1 MASRVSSRQSTSSSQ
16 YSQNDEPDNK
26 KQHEKWNL
34 FRMIESGWSSLDLDR
49 RTVILMMKGALPPAI
64 AIAMFQ
70 ADSIATRFPTT
81 GYLIAIISVLGFAIM
96 PRAKFIQMMLLDV
109 LAVCVATAF
118 ALLMMFCSVKARQN
132 TQSAADAA
140 SISNLDPTANEY
152 NSSASAV
159 SGVLLFFQ
167 IYLVHSFRAHY
178 QQFQFPV
185 IIYSIIANITASYAP
200 RLPTMAAG
208 IALVRTLFEACLIGL
223 GLCTGVSLF
232 LFPVTSRHIVFKQ
245 MASYIGGLRAGLK
258 AHTKYFES
266 LERDDMFGRAET
278 YDETVEKF
286 SKKGKVY
293 SPEAEAIRTAVQ
305 KITDLHG
312 KLHADLTF
320 AKREFAIG
328 KLGPDDLQAIFRHLR
343 QVMIPVVGLSFIVD
357 IFQRL
362 SDYNKWNEPIDPLAP
377 DMATNIRSR
386 VVHEWN
392 EIMKAVHDPFASI
405 IETID
410 SGLEHISLS
419 LQLTKPPKTSLGKK
433 DAPLDGASD
442 LEASAEKPPSPGE
455 AGFAAYYERKLS
467 DFKVAKRLAL
477 RTWSEEKGITL
488 PPDFFERPSSDL
500 PDLDE
505 FLLDKS
511 SVGRDRSRRQ
521 LFLFLY
527 MEQLLYATGHTVLDF
542 IHFTDEKVKSG
553 KLTRS
558 HLIIPGAKRL
568 LKWLRSILQAE
579 DTHEDDHL
587 GDIHTQSHILQLGEA
602 YRHRKD
608 PEHLPPETIIQKI
621 GDKIRVVPWLLRSS
635 ESAYGFRVACAT
647 MTIYVIALLHQTQT
661 FFIHQRLVWAMIMI
675 NISMSPTAGQSIFG
689 FVLRLVGT
697 VIAMALTLLA
707 WYIPG
712 QKTPGVI
719 VFFWLFVACGFYV
732 PIKLFRFRIVGIIV
746 IITTSM
752 IIGYELQV
760 RKVGQQAATSNGQAY
775 YPIYLLAPY
784 RLAIVAAGIAV
795 AFFWTFFPFPIS
807 EHGVL
812 RQSLGASL
820 YLLANYYSII
830 HESVSARL
838 RGDEG
843 DLALKTSAGRR
854 LQKARGKVFSKQ
866 MLMLNGL
873 RTSSEF
879 LKWEVPIGGRFPKK
893 RYQAIISSVENIVN
907 YLSLLGYASDTLLQ
921 MSDNP
926 DASNSDWLHDFKR
939 LVSSARVTTHE
950 VTSVLCLL
958 SASITNRQPLPPYL
972 KTPRPYSFTKR
983 LEALDKDILSIKHI
997 AEPGFATFSVLQIST
1012 RCIVGDVER
1021 LMRNVK
1027 ALVGELDFSFHA
1039 VSTAHST
1046 KSSLDQS
1053 RLSRPPSRD
1062 KFD

>member
-26 KQHEKWNL
+26 KQQQKWNL
-34 FRMIESGWSSLDLDR
+34 FRMIKNGWSRLDLDR

-64 AIAMFQ
+64 AIAMYQ
-70 ADSIATRFPTT
+70 ADSIAARFPTT

-118 ALLMMFCSVKARQN
+118 ALLMMFCSVKAREN

-140 SISNLDPTANEY
+140 SISSSDPTANEY

-185 IIYSIIANITASYAP
+185 IIYAIIANITSSYAP

-208 IALVRTLFEACLIGL
+208 IALVRTLLEACLIGL
-223 GLCTGVSLF
+223 GICTGVSLF
-232 LFPVTSRHIVFKQ
+232 LFPVTSRHIVFKE
-245 MASYIGGLRAGLK
+245 MASYIGGLRVGLK

-293 SPEAEAIRTAVQ
+293 SPEAEAIRTAIQ

-362 SDYNKWNEPIDPLAP
+362 SEYNKWNDPIDPLAT
-377 DMATNIRSR
+377 DIGTTIRSR

-419 LQLTKPPKTSLGKK
+419 LQLTKSPKASLGKK
-433 DAPLDGASD
+433 DAPTEGVAD
-442 LEASAEKPPSPGE
+442 LEASAEKPRPREKQGE
-455 AGFAAYYERKLS
+455 GHHL
-467 DFKVAKRLAL
+467 
-477 RTWSEEKGITL
+477 T
-488 PPDFFERPSSDL
+488 PDFFERPSSDL

-511 SVGRDRSRRQ
+511 GVGRDRSRRQ
-521 LFLFLY
+521 LYLFLY
-527 MEQLLYATGHTVLDF
+527 MEQLLYSTGHTVLDF
-542 IHFTDEKVKSG
+542 IHFADEKVKSG
-553 KLTRS
+553 KLSRS
-558 HLIIPGAKRL
+558 RLIIPGAKRL

-587 GDIHTQSHILQLGEA
+587 GDIHTQNHILQLGEA

-608 PEHLPPETIIQKI
+608 PEHLPPETTIQKI
-621 GDKIRVVPWLLRSS
+621 GDKIRVIPWLLRSS

-647 MTIYVIALLHQTQT
+647 MTIYVVGLLHQSQT
-661 FFIHQRLVWAMIMI
+661 FFIHQRLVWAMIMV

-689 FVLRLVGT
+689 FVLRLIGT
-697 VIAMALTLLA
+697 VIAMALSFLA
-707 WYIPG
+707 WYIPDE
-712 QKTPGVI
+712 KTPGVI

-732 PIKLFRFRIVGIIV
+732 PIKLFRFRIVGIII

-760 RKVGQQAATSNGQAY
+760 RKVGQQVASSNGQAY

-838 RGDEG
+838 RDDEG

-893 RYQAIISSVENIVN
+893 RYQAIISSIENIVN

-921 MSDNP
+921 IGDDP
-926 DASNSDWLHDFKR
+926 HASNSDWLHDFKR

-972 KTPRPYSFTKR
+972 KTPRPYSFTRR
-983 LEALDKDILSIKHI
+983 LEALDKDILSIKHV

-1053 RLSRPPSRD
+1053 RLSRPPSRE
-1062 KFD
+1062 KFE

>member
-1 MASRVSSRQSTSSSQ
+1 MASRVSSRQSASSSQ
-16 YSQNDEPDNK
+16 YSPDEPDTK
-26 KQHEKWNL
+26 KEREKWKL
-34 FRMIESGWSSLDLDR
+34 FRMIKNGWSRLDLDQ

-64 AIAMFQ
+64 AIAMYQ
-70 ADSIATRFPTT
+70 ADAVAARFPTT
-81 GYLIAIISVLGFAIM
+81 GYLIAIISVLGFSIM
-96 PRAKFIQMMLLDV
+96 PRAKFIQMMILDV
-109 LAVCVATAF
+109 LAVCVAAAF

-140 SISNLDPTANEY
+140 STSSSNPTANEY

-185 IIYSIIANITASYAP
+185 IIYAFIANITASYAP
-200 RLPTMAAG
+200 RLPTMPAG
-208 IALVRTLFEACLIGL
+208 IALVRNLLEACLIGL
-223 GLCTGVSLF
+223 GLSTGVSLF
-232 LFPVTSRHIVFKQ
+232 IYPVTSRHIVLKE
-245 MASYIGGLRAGLK
+245 MAGYIGSLRAALK

-266 LERDDMFGRAET
+266 LEHDDMFGRAET
-278 YDETVEKF
+278 YDETVEKY

-293 SPEAEAIRTAVQ
+293 SPEAEAIQTAVQ

-320 AKREFAIG
+320 AKREIAIG
-328 KLGPDDLQAIFRHLR
+328 KLGPDDLQAVFRHLR
-343 QVMIPVVGLSFIVD
+343 QVMIPVVGLGFIVD

-362 SDYNKWNEPIDPLAP
+362 SEYNKWNDPIDPGAP
-377 DMATNIRSR
+377 EIASTIRTR

-410 SGLEHISLS
+410 CGLDHISLI
-419 LQLTKPPKTSLGKK
+419 LQLTKQPKTSLGKK
-433 DAPLDGASD
+433 DASTDGAAD

-467 DFKVAKRLAL
+467 DFKVAKRIAL
-477 RTWSEEKGITL
+477 RTWSEEKGIKL
-488 PPDFFERPSSDL
+488 PPDFFERPSSDM

-511 SVGRDRSRRQ
+511 GVGRDRSRRQ
-521 LFLFLY
+521 LYLFLY
-527 MEQLLYATGHTVLDF
+527 MEQLLYSTGHTVLDF
-542 IHFTDEKVKSG
+542 IHFADEKVQCG
-553 KLTRS
+553 KLSRS
-558 HLIIPGAKRL
+558 RLIIPGAKQLR
-568 LKWLRSILQAE
+568 KWLRSMLQAE

-587 GDIHTQSHILQLGEA
+587 GDIHTQNHILQLGEA

-608 PEHLPPETIIQKI
+608 PEHLAPETTIEKI
-621 GDKIRVVPWLLRSS
+621 GDKIRVIPSLLRSS

-647 MTIYVIALLHQTQT
+647 MTIYVVGLLHQTQT
-661 FFIHQRLVWAMIMI
+661 FFIHQRLVWAMIMV
-675 NISMSPTAGQSIFG
+675 NITMSPTVGQSIFG
-689 FVLRLVGT
+689 FVLRLIGT
-697 VIAMALTLLA
+697 VIAMALSLLA
-707 WYIPG
+707 WYIPDE
-712 QKTPGVI
+712 KTPGVI
-719 VFFWLFVACGFYV
+719 VFFWLFVSCAFYV
-732 PIKLFRFRIVGIIV
+732 PIKHFRFRIVGIIV
-746 IITTSM
+746 IMTTSM

-760 RKVGQQAATSNGQAY
+760 RKVGQQVATSNGQAY
-775 YPIYLLAPY
+775 YPVYLLAPY
-784 RLAIVAAGIAV
+784 RLATVAAGIAV

-807 EHGVL
+807 EHSVL
-812 RQSLGASL
+812 RQSLGNSL

-830 HESVSARL
+830 HETLSARL

-873 RTSSEF
+873 RTYSEF

-893 RYQAIISSVENIVN
+893 RYQAIISSIENIVN

-921 MSDNP
+921 INDDP
-926 DASNSDWLHDFKR
+926 HASNSDWLHDFKR

-972 KTPRPYSFTKR
+972 KTPRPYSFTRR

-1062 KFD
+1062 KLD